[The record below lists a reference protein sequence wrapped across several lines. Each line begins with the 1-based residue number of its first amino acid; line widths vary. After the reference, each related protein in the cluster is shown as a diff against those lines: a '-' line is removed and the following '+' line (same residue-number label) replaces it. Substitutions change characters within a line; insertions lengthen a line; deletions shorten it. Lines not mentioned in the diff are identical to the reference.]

1 MANFSFYIQ
10 IENKNPY
17 QVTARE
23 YYYIYASQTDSPAL
37 GITEEYDLIEGLA
50 FELENYYNGEIA
62 TYSGIY
68 PNYRGPGGGGLSG
81 EDFKKNVG
89 DFAWYNPQPYL
100 YTINMNFDLDKINQ
114 VTGSVDKIATDVK
127 KIIEFAFTNATAS
140 QSKIYLDPVFS
151 YYTGKR
157 SAITQTT
164 SNGQKNTRYTP
175 YGYTFSFPYNI
186 KYSKT
191 RETNEN
197 GTYNI
202 KYEIDDIVT
211 IDEFKSQY
219 PELYQQSYQLH
230 AVNTQTTTEQTNTGQ
245 TPSTGLTPSEAGLT
259 PSGITPS
266 TVTLGLSGGSYSV
279 GLSGSTPS
287 VPPEPPIKGTF
298 VFNVEKPGILS
309 HTGLGELTITEKELG
324 AEDIFIFS
332 DDISVEQQEL
342 DDEYSEGAFTGA
354 EEDIA
359 FDIAEGQRLSQGQEL
374 LTNLNTDDPN
384 VANSTQGDNGDPN
397 QTNESTVN
405 TVARGKIKKMLEVA
419 KGEIGYKEK
428 YNANLTP
435 APKKDTKFGVYWG
448 MNGHH
453 YCGMFVC
460 WCAEHAGMKVTTR
473 GTNILN
479 GKEKDGNMPN
489 SIACPSGVKIFK
501 GKDCWVSNGS
511 NKSERQNSTVKPEP
525 GDVVFFSWDY
535 NQNADHVGIVVE
547 DMGNGTVKCYE
558 GNTSPGKE
566 GANQSGSG
574 VWERIRNKAVILGYG
589 KTALYDTTNLEEF
602 TSKAGKAGRSA

>member
-10 IENKNPY
+10 IENKNPF

-68 PNYRGPGGGGLSG
+68 PNYRGPGGGNLSG
-81 EDFKKNVG
+81 EAFKKNIA
-89 DFAWYNPQPYL
+89 DFAWYNPNPYL
-100 YTINMNFDLDKINQ
+100 YTINMNFDFDKINQ
-114 VTGSVDKIATDVK
+114 VTGSIDKIASDVK
-127 KIIEFAFTNATAS
+127 KIIDFAFTNATAS
-140 QSKIYLDPVFS
+140 QSKIYLDPVFT
-151 YYTGKR
+151 YYSGKR
-157 SAITQTT
+157 SAITQTS
-164 SNGQKNTRYTP
+164 SNGQKNPRFTP
-175 YGYTFSFPYNI
+175 YGATYSFPYNI
-186 KYSKT
+186 KYTKKSEGIST
-191 RETNEN
+191 TSPDI
-197 GTYNI
+197 YNI

-211 IDEFKSQY
+211 MDEFKSQY
-219 PELYQQSYQLH
+219 PELYQQSYQLN
-230 AVNTQTTTEQTNTGQ
+230 AVNTQVTTGQ
-245 TPSTGLTPSEAGLT
+245 TPSTGLTPSAGLTPSGLT

-266 TVTLGLSGGSYSV
+266 TVTLGLSGGSYST

-309 HTGLGELTITEKELG
+309 HTGLGELTITEKELA

-332 DDISVEQQEL
+332 DDISVEQQEI
-342 DDEYSEGAFTGA
+342 DEEYGEGAFTGS

-374 LTNLNTDDPN
+374 LLNLNTDDPA

-397 QTNESTVN
+397 QTNETTVN

-419 KGEIGYKEK
+419 KGELGYKEK
-428 YNANLTP
+428 YNAKLTP
-435 APKKDTKFGVYWG
+435 DPKKDTKYGVYWG

-460 WCAEHAGMKVTTR
+460 WCAEQAGMKTTNR
-473 GTNILN
+473 
-479 GKEKDGNMPN
+479 EKKPYVGAMPN
-489 SIACPSGVKIFK
+489 SIAVPVGVKIFK
-501 GKDCWVSNGS
+501 DKDCYVSNGNS
-511 NKSERQNSTVKPEP
+511 KSERQNSTIKPEP
-525 GDVVFFSWDY
+525 GDIVFFSW
-535 NQNADHVGIVVE
+535 NFNSSADHVGIVVE
-547 DMGNGTVKCYE
+547 DMGNGIVKCYE
-558 GNTSPGKE
+558 GNTTPGKE
-566 GANQSGSG
+566 GANQTGSG
-574 VWERIRNKAVILGYG
+574 VWERLRSKSTILGYG
-589 KTALYDTTNLEEF
+589 KTALWDPTNLEEF
-602 TSKAGKAGRSA
+602 TTKAGKAGRTA